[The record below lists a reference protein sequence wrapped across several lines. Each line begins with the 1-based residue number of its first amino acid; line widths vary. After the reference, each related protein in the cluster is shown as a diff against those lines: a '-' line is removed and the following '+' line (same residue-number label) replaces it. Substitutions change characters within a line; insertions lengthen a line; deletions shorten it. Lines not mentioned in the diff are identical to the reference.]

1 VVPTPRAIDESVPM
15 PGIAHLSID
24 AIRSDGEEFGL
35 HIAFGAPFVSEHGWA
50 CTVTLHPLF
59 APFDIFGAD
68 SLQALTLALR
78 TTRSLLEDFTDK
90 GGRLTIDGE
99 AFPLDAW
106 FGPPSF
112 SSDKVR

>member
-1 VVPTPRAIDESVPM
+1 M
-15 PGIAHLSID
+15 NGIANLSLDGLD
-24 AIRSDGEEFGL
+24 ADGVEFAV
-35 HIAFGAPFVSEHGWA
+35 HIAVGAPFVNERGWWA

-78 TTRSLLEDFTDK
+78 TARSLLEDFTDK
-90 GGRLTIDGE
+90 GGKLTMEGE
-99 AFPLDAW
+99 VFPLEAW